1 MCTTI
6 HTSACGHFRVLVVNR
21 TYIGPAEYIG
31 RRYGRYSASV
41 LANPR
46 SLHAGY
52 KRGETIMHYRRE
64 LRAALDRSVA
74 QASWNGTV
82 LTEAERAAIRGETNR
97 LFRVLRSTG
106 EVVLRCWCAPEACHG
121 DEIAAVLLEALVTWV
136 IALSDATREEFSR
149 AA

>member
-1 MCTTI
+1 MCTTL
-6 HTSACGHFRVLVVNR
+6 HTSRCGHFRVLVVNR

-31 RRYGRYSASV
+31 RRYGSYRASV

-46 SLHAGY
+46 SLSAGY

-74 QASWNGTV
+74 QATWNGTV
-82 LTEAERAAIRGETNR
+82 LTEAQRAAMRAEMNR
-97 LFRVLRSTG
+97 LFRMLRGTG

-121 DEIAAVLLEALVTWV
+121 DEIAAVLLEALATSVV
-136 IALSDATREEFSR
+136 ALSAATQEECAH